1 EKAANRVFRWPARIA
16 AGFVLLIIGF
26 AAGHFANIDKTT
38 SARQVNPDIQKMQ
51 AALVNTFG
59 ESRPSAGKRLAA
71 INITDEIPA
80 NNKKLARQ
88 TAEIL
93 IYTMNNDNNVN
104 VRLAAAKALLKYR
117 NEVPVKPALIH
128 SL

>member
-1 EKAANRVFRWPARIA
+1 MDDAVPSDKFDAFSMIDFDEDADVPPVKEPASPPAEGKHRRRKEMPEKAANRVFRWSARIA

-59 ESRPSAGKRLAA
+59 ESRPS
-71 INITDEIPA
+71 
-80 NNKKLARQ
+80 
-88 TAEIL
+88 
-93 IYTMNNDNNVN
+93 
-104 VRLAAAKALLKYR
+104 
-117 NEVPVKPALIH
+117 
-128 SL
+128 